1 MENFNIIEL
10 VDSLSAESTWI
21 VLLITAIFGMLGGL
35 AHILVSPPEEK
46 KSYGACLIVGAVS
59 SIAVLFIFDP
69 KNAIKLIALSLIAG
83 YGGKAVLDALGL
95 RVKLALASEKAA
107 EAEERGE
114 EAIKVGKKAQ
124 KTATELHQYSQK
136 LEENLMSLK
145 KQPKEDV
152 LESMAV
158 PLPDVAHKSPE
169 TVLKEL
175 KEIEST
181 LSHLEKSLK
190 K

>member
-21 VLLITAIFGMLGGL
+21 VLLIAAIFGMLGGL
-35 AHILVSPPEEK
+35 AHVLVSPPEEK
-46 KSYGACLIVGAVS
+46 KRYEACIIVGAVS

-83 YGGKAVLDALGL
+83 YSGKAVLDALGL

-114 EAIKVGKKAQ
+114 EAIEVGKKAQ
-124 KTATELHQYSQK
+124 QTASELHQYSQA
-136 LEENLMSLK
+136 LEKDLILLR
-145 KQPKEDV
+145 KQPIEHIR
-152 LESMAV
+152 ESMAV
-158 PLPDVAHKSPE
+158 PLPDVVRKKPE

-175 KEIEST
+175 EEIEST